1 VTGGDALIYASK
13 TLLFAAHSRE
23 SEAAAD
29 AFAAATLAKLGRPA
43 KPMGELLL
51 RGTGPEADGATA
63 ILHDH
68 PLSQERL
75 DYLAARD
82 TSPSRPALLGDEE
95 WAALKTICE

>member
-1 VTGGDALIYASK
+1 MIEPATDAGEWEAV
-13 TLLFAAHSRE
+13 

-29 AFAAATLAKLGRPA
+29 AFAAATLAKPGRPA

-51 RGTGPEADGATA
+51 RITGPEADGATA
-63 ILHDH
+63 ILHAH

-82 TSPSRPALLGDEE
+82 KGPTGRPRCSAPRNGRL
-95 WAALKTICE
+95 

>member
-1 VTGGDALIYASK
+1 MTEPATDAGEWEAASK
-13 TLLFAAHSRE
+13 AV
-23 SEAAAD
+23 AD
-29 AFAAATLAKLGRPA
+29 AFAAATLAKPGRPA

-63 ILHDH
+63 ILHDN

-82 TSPSRPALLGDEE
+82 KGSTGPALLRDEE